1 MADLDP
7 ETKRKIDEMHTAIV
21 QQKTIID
28 NVVVTKDACEQK
40 RKELYETINGCAAVQ
55 GEKIEKAGK
64 VSKAMLLI
72 ATAVGSMVGL
82 AIGLVVYLLTK
93 GH

>member
-7 ETKRKIDEMHTAIV
+7 ETKRKIDEMHIAIV

-40 RKELYETINGCAAVQ
+40 RKELYETINGCAVTQ

-64 VSKAMLLI
+64 VSKASLLV
-72 ATAVGSMVGL
+72 ASAVGSMVAL
-82 AIGLVVYLLTK
+82 TIILVVYLLTRSQ
-93 GH
+93 